1 MIHQQRPY
9 ICLDQISKRKHTHTR
24 CQTRGGWVQNP
35 TSTSSAMDLSL
46 SHTHKDPK
54 LKHKSFPYHDVNHYP
69 SPLKPNLT
77 KNPYDQ
83 AKQIIVINQIIKSKS
98 FPTTK
103 SSFVE
108 QQNKTCINVAIQ
120 YEEQESLLLH
130 FEIKEIYMVGEN

>member
-1 MIHQQRPY
+1 ML
-9 ICLDQISKRKHTHTR
+9 LDKRGLGSKSNLNII
-24 CQTRGGWVQNP
+24 GNGY
-35 TSTSSAMDLSL
+35 LSL
-46 SHTHKDPK
+46 SLPLSLTHTHTHKDPK

-108 QQNKTCINVAIQ
+108 QQNKTCINVAI
-120 YEEQESLLLH
+120 
-130 FEIKEIYMVGEN
+130 